1 MWYVALTFWV
11 IMFIFNIFLF
21 RSFPT
26 NMFGISRAVNILVAL
41 VISITCCDDM
51 FTLGGFIGWCVFYSS
66 FVPFYLSAK
75 KQKIITYAL
84 IINMMMEIVAAIWV
98 CVARSLA
105 EPIHALQIT
114 GILASNT
121 LLFNLEWLVKHPDID
136 TDDSPYFSFE

>member
-1 MWYVALTFWV
+1 
-11 IMFIFNIFLF
+11 
-21 RSFPT
+21 
-26 NMFGISRAVNILVAL
+26 
-41 VISITCCDDM
+41 
-51 FTLGGFIGWCVFYSS
+51 
-66 FVPFYLSAK
+66 
-75 KQKIITYAL
+75 
-84 IINMMMEIVAAIWV
+84 MMMEIVAAIWV